1 MHEKYSWPPEGNEA
15 AGGLSPPTH
24 PTGPEEKEGLYFS
37 ELWERA
43 QEQSEQVKNTGEL
56 TWLTIH

>member
-1 MHEKYSWPPEGNEA
+1 MRSM
-15 AGGLSPPTH
+15 AGHLRGMRLQGDSLPAH

-43 QEQSEQVKNTGEL
+43 QEQQSEQVKNTGEL